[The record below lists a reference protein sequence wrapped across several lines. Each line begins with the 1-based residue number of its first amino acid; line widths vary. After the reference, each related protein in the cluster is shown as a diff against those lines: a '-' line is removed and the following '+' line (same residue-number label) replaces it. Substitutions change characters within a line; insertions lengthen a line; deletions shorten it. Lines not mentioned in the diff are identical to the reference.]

1 MSKRGY
7 AFVLVVAVATASLTA
22 VVSSSAA
29 TNNVSHA
36 SFGFQPTKVP
46 KKAYKAGKIT
56 VHTDTVFASPGIKP
70 DGGFTKRVQIYFD
83 KNIKFNTKAAKTCA
97 GAFSSNTTM
106 ALAMAQCR
114 KAKIGTGLASTAPP
128 SDFPG
133 CVIAFNGV
141 PLGKNPTIVLYT
153 RVSFTTGGK
162 PNCSDPAHNNSGD
175 TSATLIGVL
184 RPASGQYGK
193 QLDVNNIDGL
203 PLPLDDFTS
212 SIKKGDY
219 VSARCKSGNKKWHV
233 KTVHTYSGGPPSPQP
248 PVTVAETEKCKVKK

>member
-1 MSKRGY
+1 MRKRGLTVIT
-7 AFVLVVAVATASLTA
+7 AAIAVGALAAGSVVF
-22 VVSSSAA
+22 AA

-36 SFGFQPTKVP
+36 SFSFEPNKVP
-46 KKAYKAGKIT
+46 KKEYKAGKIT
-56 VHTDTVFASPGIKP
+56 VHTDTVFASPGSKP

-106 ALAMAQCR
+106 ALAMQQCG

-141 PLGKNPTIVLYT
+141 PVGKTPTIVLFT

-162 PNCSDPAHNNSGD
+162 ANCSDPAHNTSGA

-184 RPASGQYGK
+184 RPASGQFGK

-212 SIKKGDY
+212 TIKKGDY
-219 VSARCKSGNKKWHV
+219 VSARCNSGDKTWHV

-248 PVTVAETEKCKVKK
+248 PVTVAETEKCKVKG